1 MILLAAFFGHTNFLL
16 KNIKSG
22 ESLLLMVGFFNK
34 KCAQFLIN
42 AQTKIVSLFLFLVL
56 NAQPKNSNLKRTL
69 AFQMDCQ

>member
-1 MILLAAFFGHTNFLL
+1 MILLAAFFGHANFLL

-42 AQTKIVSLFLFLVL
+42 AQMKLIFSLV
-56 NAQPKNSNLKRTL
+56 SNLERTL